1 MNIQDVD
8 SVYKLNKYLKAGGDI
23 NAPTKEGNL
32 LLTLSKKENIKEELL
47 NKVIKKGIDVNFIT
61 SYERNALFY
70 ELPFSTIQLL
80 IKNGIDISKKD
91 KDNLTPLFFYKS
103 SQIMDLLIKSGCDPL
118 HTDDKGR
125 TFAHDAKFSNFLSKL
140 KRGDELEK
148 ENINDYSSRLE
159 LALKYIPPSKI
170 DKYGKKITE
179 YISFSLLSEDSV
191 KNIVKNILK
200 YKHTLPFEDEYKK
213 FIKLF
218 PMTNDA
224 FLLGDIMLEHFPD
237 ILYSL
242 TKDNSGLIKEIAN
255 LPSENVILKS
265 FKDKF
270 IKEIIVKKEKEI
282 LMNNLQENSL
292 PVLRRRI

>member
-1 MNIQDVD
+1 MDIQNVD

-23 NAPTKEGNL
+23 NAPTKEGNI

-80 IKNGIDISKKD
+80 IKNGINVLQKD

-103 SQIMDLLIKSGCDPL
+103 SQIMNLLIKSGCNPL
-118 HTDDKGR
+118 HTDDQDR
-125 TFAHDAKFSNFLSKL
+125 TFAHDTKFSNFLSKF
-140 KRGDELEK
+140 KRSSEV
-148 ENINDYSSRLE
+148 ENDITEDYSCRVE
-159 LALKYIPPSKI
+159 LALKHIPPEKI
-170 DKYGKKITE
+170 DKYGRKITE
-179 YISFSLLSEDSV
+179 YISFSLLSDDSI

-200 YKHTLPFEDEYKK
+200 YKHTLPFENEYKK

-218 PMTNDA
+218 PMTNNA

-237 ILYSL
+237 VLYSL

-292 PVLRRRI
+292 HVLRRRI